1 MTASRTGVALLA
13 LGLAITGCA
22 LLLGSEDGP
31 GEPGPG
37 SMDEPHRYAEAL
49 TDAVAAVRAGHDLPV
64 PARSG
69 CAADAAVARAGD
81 LIGSE
86 LVHAPLD
93 DVLSDCGVALAA
105 ENLSR
110 TAAAP
115 GDVVEA
121 WLASPGHRD
130 NLLDPELTGAG
141 AGCVRDGTE
150 LLCALVLTG
159 D

>member
-1 MTASRTGVALLA
+1 M
-13 LGLAITGCA
+13 
-22 LLLGSEDGP
+22 GSANST

-37 SMDEPHRYAEAL
+37 SIDDPHQYAEVL

-64 PARSG
+64 LARSA
-69 CAADAAVARAGD
+69 CAADAAVTRADG
-81 LIGSE
+81 LIGAD

-93 DVLSDCGVALAA
+93 DVLSDCGAALAA

-115 GDVVEA
+115 DDVVQA

-141 AGCVRDGTE
+141 VGCVRDGDE